1 MTRFYKGKKS
11 QQRSVDEN
19 PDWRFFIAQ
28 DFTYGEKSS
37 KQYSGFKSIEDFF
50 EFEKGLHEKCCYET
64 LKDGNQL
71 IEIYDIDGD
80 FSQDAFQDKDGNP
93 ISDEELISTFIDAR
107 IDFQTDTY
115 PDIPL
120 CYNNFLIKKTDDP
133 TGKKL
138 SLHVL
143 IRNGYKF
150 NDIIH
155 LKNHVNAFQKYYKGV
170 YKVQIDSSIYSRNRL
185 IRILGHHKI
194 GQNKRFS
201 YRYKYHSIRNQN
213 CSRKLFFASYLE
225 GNEKCYPTCT
235 DKSKETEEDKQNRE
249 IMQQIQLECTK
260 LGDEDVKR
268 LVELILETVDDENS
282 QLCDPQIKNKM
293 NYGQWW
299 RFIVTVFN
307 CCEEENTAKYLYK
320 ILFYYYRHCD
330 TIDYNDYYNT
340 LFSKKGEYNQLTINS
355 LHYYAREN
363 LKYKEIFQNQ
373 IAEFKEKILKV
384 TSEDYEKI
392 KKTRKDRRTKDQ
404 QKFLDNVNNKILDR
418 QIENLFTYRNNEI
431 IKKEIVPDSVRYVK
445 DIIFPEGY
453 RCVGIHAG
461 LGCGKTSSLIR
472 KVKEMPENAKVLILS
487 PRITFSKNICAEY
500 NSQLDDKRQFTCY
513 LDYRK
518 NGKNQK
524 EMNFLNKIVMS
535 MEGMHYLE
543 SFTPDLLI
551 IDEVNANLIS
561 HVSVETNG
569 KNIDNNIY
577 QFKRLLEFSK
587 NVVVADAFLGSKVCN
602 FFTDLKIPLHVYKYE
617 RKLDRKDAVIL
628 KSVDKDVKKAIKE
641 KITNIQKQK
650 EQIYNISQS
659 QKLISKLLKQG
670 KKLHAFFSTRSKLE
684 LQQKLSSNYNCLFYS
699 GVSQNE
705 IPDNL
710 NETWSEKDL
719 IANTCT
725 ITVGINHDRQN
736 VFYTKLINFQS
747 SSKNNVSDAIQ
758 SHYRVRNII
767 DDKIYV
773 EVDEDSVFNNT
784 PINIDELNERLE
796 HKVEWYSKLNKNFS
810 AVPEYLN
817 NLIKHNYIENQ
828 LSQKA
833 SLKMMIRYLKDC
845 NYNIVYDVEIQ
856 DSDDESDESDEKVDE
871 DEDCEEVNLLKEFAK
886 NCPNFIRFKELEDQK
901 LKRKLTEKELEE
913 MNKYWFINLYTGGTI
928 KGIQETK
935 LPTIALAYR
944 LWKAKFSGNKTIRAM
959 RLEKMV
965 LNGIITIEELVEKR
979 FDKTQFAELQSGDIM
994 RVKRILEV
1002 CNKLG
1007 LKHSNDTETIITQES
1022 IDDFY
1027 EQAHE
1032 EYDEIRRDMN
1042 LQDKRKTKEDINSK
1056 QFTGL
1061 IKGCFTNCESSLCT
1075 MKLHKSERKKVK
1087 GKVVRTNTYKLY
1099 PNDKIQAE
1107 MIINNRIVREQNEM
1121 KGDYEEIQYQ
1131 NVSQM
1136 IYDNLEIR
1144 DSEELPRRLMR
1155 KNPDEEKKEK

>member
-1 MTRFYKGKKS
+1 MTIQKILRQFKTRESHYTHVSMG
-11 QQRSVDEN
+11 
-19 PDWRFFIAQ
+19 
-28 DFTYGEKSS
+28 T
-37 KQYSGFKSIEDFF
+37 FKSKYNLSRNDLDDFF
-50 EFEKGLHEKCCYET
+50 NNYDPNKDSICLAEIPHRYSAVTVDIDIKRKSEDANSQRKEKHITDVIKTYQKVLSEIVEDIKPKDLTCVFLDKPLYEETKNKITYVKNGFHLHFPYIFLDKDTQKNHLLERVRKIITELKTFEDLGFTDSGKMIDDTTSKPWLIYGAVKEEGKEPYKISKIFNSNCEEISLEKGLIDYPLQNTQEKNIKLNSNE
-64 LKDGNQL
+64 
-71 IEIYDIDGD
+71 DIIKNLPRILSIIPIFRDYSICKEPKVGLD
-80 FSQDAFQDKDGNP
+80 
-93 ISDEELISTFIDAR
+93 ISDKNQHREKINIWENCDDEIDEYSEEIKELVQNYI
-107 IDFQTDTY
+107 TDKLDNSF
-115 PDIPL
+115 DIRSW
-120 CYNNFLIKKTDDP
+120 NKEFL
-133 TGKKL
+133 
-138 SLHVL
+138 
-143 IRNGYKF
+143 
-150 NDIIH
+150 H
-155 LKNHVNAFQKYYKGV
+155 LKRTAT
-170 YKVQIDSSIYSRNRL
+170 SLCPTTESREHDNRDAY
-185 IRILGHHKI
+185 I
-194 GQNKRFS
+194 
-201 YRYKYHSIRNQN
+201 
-213 CSRKLFFASYLE
+213 
-225 GNEKCYPTCT
+225 
-235 DKSKETEEDKQNRE
+235 
-249 IMQQIQLECTK
+249 
-260 LGDEDVKR
+260 
-268 LVELILETVDDENS
+268 
-282 QLCDPQIKNKM
+282 
-293 NYGQWW
+293 
-299 RFIVTVFN
+299 
-307 CCEEENTAKYLYK
+307 
-320 ILFYYYRHCD
+320 
-330 TIDYNDYYNT
+330 
-340 LFSKKGEYNQLTINS
+340 TINK
-355 LHYYAREN
+355 N
-363 LKYKEIFQNQ
+363 LGKVFIGCFCNEGKNVCIGNYKLVQ
-373 IAEFKEKILKV
+373 
-384 TSEDYEKI
+384 TSEDYQKI
-392 KKTRKDRRTKDQ
+392 KKIRKDRRTTEE
-404 QKFLDNVNNKILDR
+404 QKILDNVNNRILDK
-418 QIENLFTYRNNEI
+418 QIENLFTYRNNEFI
-431 IKKEIVPDSVRYVK
+431 EKEIIPDSVRYVK
-445 DIIFPEGY
+445 DIVFPEGY

-535 MEGMHYLE
+535 MEGIHYLE

-569 KNIDNNIY
+569 KNIDNNIHE
-577 QFKRLLEFSK
+577 FKRLLEFSK

-628 KSVDKDVKKAIKE
+628 KSVDKEVKKAIKD
-641 KITNIQKQK
+641 KISNKQKQK
-650 EQIYNISQS
+650 ERIYNISQS
-659 QKLISKLLKQG
+659 QRLISKLLKEG
-670 KKLHAFFSTRSKLE
+670 KKIHAFFSTRSKLE

-710 NETWSEKDL
+710 NNVWSEKDL
-719 IANTCT
+719 VANTCT

-773 EVDEDSVFNNT
+773 EVDEDSLFKNT

-856 DSDDESDESDEKVDE
+856 DDESDEKVDE
-871 DEDCEEVNLLKEFAK
+871 DEDCEEDDEEVNLLKEFAK

-979 FDKTQFAELQSGDIM
+979 FDKSQFAELQSGDIM

-1075 MKLHKSERKKVK
+1075 MKVHKSELKKVK
-1087 GKVVRTNTYKLY
+1087 GKVVRKNTYKLY
-1099 PNDKIQAE
+1099 PNDKIHKE
-1107 MIINNRIVREQNEM
+1107 MIMNNRIVREQNEM
-1121 KGDYEEIQYQ
+1121 KGEYQENEYQ

-1136 IYDNLEIR
+1136 IYENLEIKEH
-1144 DSEELPRRLMR
+1144 DDEVMPRLLRQD
-1155 KNPDEEKKEK
+1155 KKEEKEEKEEKEK